1 MSILNF
7 FYTLFSGGKLKCQ
20 HYFDDTKKEINLP
33 SMAINIDIIKECDV
47 KGELG
52 QINTSRKISV
62 PSHISEKLVQ
72 LDQNQY
78 NLANAINAL
87 PKNER
92 SESIKEYIQILL
104 EIHKTISNEGGET
117 SLNKQNGDIG
127 NSNIGN
133 NNKNL
138 KKFLDDRHFKSSAL
152 PDNLNKNQGYIIWP
166 VALLAKTTYIHK
178 AQAQLIKLLTDCGWK
193 LLVIIGDCGKDAAK
207 RDLPGFMNGIKQILS
222 KQGIPFYI
230 IAKIS
235 DYYQQDDT
243 SPAIGNNLIKGITG
257 TKILKSFHNISEGLK
272 WEEFD
277 KLIKKNYDETK
288 KEEIK
293 QRNVLHNIQPL
304 LIWSLV
310 ATIVKESHSKAI
322 VIAGEDEKVQWDY
335 ITNNHTENN
344 LGVIYIH
351 ELKKEGDKTMDQ
363 EDIQIGSIQEMRNKL
378 HIGNMAE
385 WLYTHFV
392 ELPKFTTKQKPVF
405 CKLSTNLCERYHD
418 NCINCLFRE
427 GNNFNSTDF
436 DKNQFVDIVYPMSNP
451 AN

>member
-104 EIHKTISNEGGET
+104 EIHKTISNSNKGGET

-207 RDLPGFMNGIKQILS
+207 RDLPDL
-222 KQGIPFYI
+222 
-230 IAKIS
+230 
-235 DYYQQDDT
+235 
-243 SPAIGNNLIKGITG
+243 
-257 TKILKSFHNISEGLK
+257 
-272 WEEFD
+272 
-277 KLIKKNYDETK
+277 
-288 KEEIK
+288 
-293 QRNVLHNIQPL
+293 
-304 LIWSLV
+304 
-310 ATIVKESHSKAI
+310 
-322 VIAGEDEKVQWDY
+322 
-335 ITNNHTENN
+335 
-344 LGVIYIH
+344 
-351 ELKKEGDKTMDQ
+351 
-363 EDIQIGSIQEMRNKL
+363 
-378 HIGNMAE
+378 
-385 WLYTHFV
+385 
-392 ELPKFTTKQKPVF
+392 
-405 CKLSTNLCERYHD
+405 
-418 NCINCLFRE
+418 
-427 GNNFNSTDF
+427 
-436 DKNQFVDIVYPMSNP
+436 
-451 AN
+451 